1 MEIDS
6 ETQTTESESAEP
18 RRIARYYLA
27 TFTALLGIGLLGPLV
42 TELAYLFG
50 FLKGDSIRNLRAS
63 HGLVMAFLLVVPSIP
78 SVIGNIALPKALG
91 IKHLIMPRINVVSL
105 WLFWAGA
112 FISILGVAVS
122 PRLSWTFADLIEP
135 STWPVGLIALA
146 GVVIVSLSGLLGAVN
161 VITTI
166 RKRSSIGTTLPEF
179 PVLGW
184 AAYAASLLSIWV
196 PIPLT
201 ASLVVLTL
209 ANLGNGILDTT
220 RGGDPALFQRL
231 FWYAAQ
237 PMFTSSLIWAMG
249 VIFEIFRSHNPD
261 NRATSQLLKRSFFAI
276 AVLSVVQGDIHL
288 AGTSTE
294 DLSSFIGSF
303 FTLLGVV
310 PISLVIASCVVS
322 LKGGETRLRPPVILA
337 ISVIINLTIWVA
349 STVVLGSLS
358 AGSYLRGTFFETSST
373 HYALLGGTLT
383 AMIAGLLHWWQQ
395 LTGRQFDEKIART
408 GAIGMFIGLS
418 VSFIGPLT
426 MGFMGQIV
434 PSGSVSFVVT
444 SLLGAIILGAS
455 LGLVVWVLGTSLKS
469 QPRTFEQQH
478 SGMG

>member
-1 MEIDS
+1 MEIDT
-6 ETQTTESESAEP
+6 ETQTPESESADP

-27 TFTALLGIGLLGPLV
+27 TFTALLGLGLLGPLV
-42 TELAYLFG
+42 VELAYLFG
-50 FLKGDSIRNLRAS
+50 LLKGDSIRNLRAS
-63 HGLVMAFLLVVPSIP
+63 HGLLMVFLLVIPSIP

-91 IKHLIMPRINVVSL
+91 VARLIMPRVNLVSL
-105 WLFWAGA
+105 WLYWAGA
-112 FISILGVAVS
+112 FITIAGVVFS

-135 STWPVGLIALA
+135 SSWPVGVIGFA
-146 GVVIVSLSGLLGAVN
+146 GVIVVSLSGLLGAVN
-161 VITTI
+161 VISTI
-166 RKRSSIGTTLPEF
+166 RERSSIRSNLPEF
-179 PVLGW
+179 PALGW

-196 PIPLT
+196 PVPLI
-201 ASLVVLTL
+201 ASLVVLIM
-209 ANLGNGILDTT
+209 ARMGNGILDTT
-220 RGGDPALFQRL
+220 RGGDPVLFQRL

-237 PMFTSSLIWAMG
+237 PMIMSSLIWAMG
-249 VIFEIFRSHNPD
+249 VISEILRAYNPHS
-261 NRATSQLLKRSFFAI
+261 RASSGILKRSFFAI
-276 AVLSVVQGDIHL
+276 AVLSAVQGDIHL

-310 PISLVIASCVVS
+310 PISLVIASCVVG
-322 LKGGETRLRPPVILA
+322 LKGSEAPLRASVILA

-358 AGSYLRGTFFETSST
+358 AGSYLRGTFFETSSA

-395 LTGRQFDEKIART
+395 LTARQFDEKIART
-408 GAIGMFIGLS
+408 GSIGIFIGLT

-434 PSGSVSFVVT
+434 PSGSISFVVT
-444 SLLGAIILGAS
+444 SLVGAIILVAS
-455 LGLVVWVLGTSLKS
+455 LGLLVWELGNSLKS
-469 QPRTFEQQH
+469 RPRTPEHQH
-478 SGMG
+478 STMG